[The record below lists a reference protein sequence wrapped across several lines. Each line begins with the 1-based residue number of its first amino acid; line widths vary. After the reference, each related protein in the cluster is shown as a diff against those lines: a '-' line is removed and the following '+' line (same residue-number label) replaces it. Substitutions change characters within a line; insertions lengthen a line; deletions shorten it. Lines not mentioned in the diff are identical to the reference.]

1 MARGQGLASAL
12 IGLPVR
18 EGCDHAEGRWLHTY
32 CVPPSLPRKPSV
44 QPGAGW
50 GARNRLKGPAAPTG
64 VLQTEPRCV
73 HSAGLSGAGGRQE
86 KPRKDTASFGGW
98 PAPCPWTQALS
109 WVLREAIPSAGIL
122 CALRCWGHP
131 GQEESCLPRRAGCGT
146 HGVHCK
152 SLLRGRCSATGDVLK
167 AATAEQSR
175 GQGLLRAAGRQPGAS
190 WEGSGARSVS
200 GTGRLGRGMRGL
212 CREPGGAQRGCAERR
227 QEAQAGGLSPSS
239 HGPATP
245 GGS

>member
-1 MARGQGLASAL
+1 MPSSGFRLGKGVTTQRDVGCTPTACLHHFPGSPASSQGRGG
-12 IGLPVR
+12 
-18 EGCDHAEGRWLHTY
+18 GRGIR
-32 CVPPSLPRKPSV
+32 SR
-44 QPGAGW
+44 
-50 GARNRLKGPAAPTG
+50 
-64 VLQTEPRCV
+64 VLQHPPESCRQSPDVCTAQAPQ
-73 HSAGLSGAGGRQE
+73 GRVAVRRSPGRTQH
-86 KPRKDTASFGGW
+86 PFGGW

-109 WVLREAIPSAGIL
+109 WVLREVIPSAGIL

-152 SLLRGRCSATGDVLK
+152 SLLRGRCSATGDILK

-200 GTGRLGRGMRGL
+200 RTGRLGRGKRGL